1 VVNVAARPL
10 AAGFREWRLT
20 LLVVVLLNAF
30 WYGRG
35 VVDPHYLNPDVAG
48 IAYNA
53 RLFLAGGLPYLD
65 STEIKPPAAFLMFA
79 PLLALGGLAAV
90 WFAAVFWG
98 AAGSLAAGLLARA
111 CFGPSAGYRAAV
123 LHACLG
129 FTASDGDINYSFWMA
144 TPLTLAAACACG
156 SLAVRDPRRHAL
168 AWFGAGAL
176 ALFAVA
182 IKPSAWPLLGLFAVL
197 LAVEARGR
205 DSGRVLRLVLGG
217 VAGALCVAL
226 LVSTPFLLHGELG
239 VLLDGLGSVS
249 AFGNEYV
256 GLVKNGAG
264 GRGQAILNGLPCMV
278 EQLPGPL
285 ALALAGSVRLPLPY
299 PRVRFELCAYVFLAL
314 SFIGVTFTLRFY
326 SHDNAQLLPALVVV
340 AVRPGGLVAFLLDRV
355 PELRYTRQAGLAA
368 LLLGLVAALPVVQ
381 TRIWYGR
388 FMAERDRMIA
398 DICHDVKPLLRA
410 DDPVLAWGWHGWSVY
425 EHCERR
431 APGRIF
437 KVLASVTTLNTNT
450 CNRGYGRMSL
460 RDGPAT
466 EQFLRD
472 FVKRPPG
479 LFLWTSYFKEMGGDP
494 LDEFHDLKALL
505 ESHYTIH
512 SVKGPF
518 VALLRNDLSEREEVS
533 GAGTFE
539 PLEGTDSGST
549 CSHRSP

>member
-1 VVNVAARPL
+1 VVKTAERPL
-10 AAGFREWRLT
+10 AAGFREWRIT
-20 LLVVVLLNAF
+20 LLVVFLLNVF

-53 RLFLAGGLPYLD
+53 RLFLDGGLPYLD

-90 WFAAVFWG
+90 WFVAVFWG
-98 AAGSLAAGLLARA
+98 AAGSLATGLLASA
-111 CFGPSAGYRAAV
+111 CFGRSAGQRAAV

-144 TPLTLAAACACG
+144 TPFTLAAACACG
-156 SLAVRDPRRHAL
+156 SLTVRDPRRYAL
-168 AWFGAGAL
+168 LWFGAGAL
-176 ALFAVA
+176 ALLAVA

-197 LAVEARGR
+197 FALEAVGR
-205 DSGRVLRLVLGG
+205 DVGRVGRLVLGG
-217 VAGALCVAL
+217 GAGALSVAL
-226 LVSTPFLLHGELG
+226 LVSAPFWLSGQMG
-239 VLLDGLGSVS
+239 VMLDGLGSVS

-278 EQLPGPL
+278 EHLPGPL
-285 ALALAGSVRLPLPY
+285 ALAFAGSVRLPLPGA
-299 PRVRFELCAYVFLAL
+299 RLRFELCAYAFLAL
-314 SFIGVTFTLRFY
+314 AFVGVTFTLRFY
-326 SHDNAQLLPALVVV
+326 SHDNAQLLPALAVV

-355 PELRYTRQAGLAA
+355 PDRRQAGLAS

-388 FMAERDRMIA
+388 FMADRDRMIA
-398 DICHDVKPLLRA
+398 DICRDVKPLLRA

-431 APGRIF
+431 APGRVF

-460 RDGPAT
+460 REGPAT
-466 EQFLRD
+466 AQFLRD

-505 ESHYTIH
+505 ESHYTVH
-512 SVKGPF
+512 AVKGPF
-518 VALLRNDLSEREEVS
+518 VALLRNDLSQREEVS
-533 GAGTFE
+533 SAGTFE
-539 PLEGTDSGST
+539 QLEGTESGST